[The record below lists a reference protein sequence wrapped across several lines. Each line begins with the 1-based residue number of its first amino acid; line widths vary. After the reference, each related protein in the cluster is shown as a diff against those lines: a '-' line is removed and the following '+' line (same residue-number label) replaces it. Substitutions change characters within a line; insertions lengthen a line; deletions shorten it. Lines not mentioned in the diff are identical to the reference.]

1 MAHRGKIA
9 CHFPERGDAG
19 QNPNFDVTEIK
30 FTKDGTTGNL
40 TNIDKVYYL
49 PPNAQVQSVSDLT
62 QYLIWEIV
70 SNRKLLAGA
79 DTVCIEFIPSADIT
93 LSSLAIFSADNETST
108 TVNAGI
114 IHESGLVV
122 FLSNTDNI
130 DLNITKYELTG
141 ERRYIQSISNVV
153 LKKDFKYYIHY
164 RNGNNT
170 FKPAYFENETGNYI
184 NWNHGHLQSKS
195 VANLNTAR
203 SYLGEVSD
211 AAVWLA
217 AQEND
222 LMICANGLD
231 SLNNT
236 DAYIRNGLVNGAA
249 VIGQSGQTL
258 PAVEKDKI
266 LSLNT
271 GDGFM
276 YIGNNYSESSVDI
289 LQNQHIYTKNSQLD
303 NSKYK
308 GIKTTAKGILDD
320 LDLND
325 YCIYSGTSVA
335 GGLIQDNRIYQKT
348 ADIDVKEEYQCAGS
362 NMTDALSIL
371 DLSYNA
377 SGDNKSVATNGYL
390 YWSDI
395 TGNVY
400 TLKSGYVPK
409 LNKQSGSFVGYA
421 STEITSGSAG
431 DLFYITTAGYVPL
444 ISAYIYETGLFYY
457 DGNGLT
463 LYFTD
468 SSKNNFDSLFTIVS
482 MDNAVQEIVLA
493 GKVDMLGTTGRLIEL
508 VKTHY
513 DGAYISNTIK
523 SQTVLTDRKYYL
535 EINGREV

>member
-49 PPNAQVQSVSDLT
+49 PPNAQVQTVADLA
-62 QYLIWEIV
+62 QYLIWELV
-70 SNRKLLAGA
+70 NDRKLLAGS
-79 DTVCIEFIPSADIT
+79 DTICIEFIPNADIT
-93 LSSLAIFSADNETST
+93 LSSLAIFSGDGETST

-130 DLNITKYELTG
+130 DLNVTKYELTG

-164 RNGNNT
+164 TNANNT

-184 NWNHGHLQSKS
+184 NWNHGTLQSKS
-195 VANLNTAR
+195 IANLNTAR
-203 SYLGEVSD
+203 AYLGEVSD

-222 LMICANGLD
+222 LMISNNLD

-236 DAYIRNGLVNGAA
+236 DAYIRNGLVNGAEI
-249 VIGQSGQTL
+249 IGQNQQNL
-258 PAVEKDKI
+258 PAAEKDK
-266 LSLNT
+266 LLKLNT

-276 YIGNNYSESSVDI
+276 YIGNNYTESSGGSSVAV
-289 LQNQHIYTKNSQLD
+289 LENQHIYTKNSQLD
-303 NSKYK
+303 NTKYK
-308 GIKTTAKGILDD
+308 GIKTTAKGVLDD
-320 LDLND
+320 LDEND
-325 YCIYSGTSVA
+325 YCIYNGASVSQVVTQNHIYKKIADLDIGSDIDLDDYSGNALKLMHIIKQSAATSTYSNVAIKNGYMYYSDRTGYVYKLKSNYTVDLGPNDAGYSGSSAPHVTNCIYYLNDTTATWSAGMWMWNGSTWELVGVNDSSGT
-335 GGLIQDNRIYQKT
+335 LENFF
-348 ADIDVKEEYQCAGS
+348 
-362 NMTDALSIL
+362 
-371 DLSYNA
+371 
-377 SGDNKSVATNGYL
+377 
-390 YWSDI
+390 DI
-395 TGNVY
+395 TTFASAIQEVMLNGSVTQVGN
-400 TLKSGYVPK
+400 
-409 LNKQSGSFVGYA
+409 
-421 STEITSGSAG
+421 
-431 DLFYITTAGYVPL
+431 
-444 ISAYIYETGLFYY
+444 
-457 DGNGLT
+457 
-463 LYFTD
+463 
-468 SSKNNFDSLFTIVS
+468 
-482 MDNAVQEIVLA
+482 
-493 GKVDMLGTTGRLIEL
+493 TGRLIEL